1 MIESLPYFIN
11 IFNIWESDMKVCDTR
26 SHIISVNTLKKLV
39 ASLSICA
46 CLSMLTYADESNDST
61 DNNGENQNKIVLGI
75 FGGGSLMQMSLD
87 YYGNNA
93 YEDLPG
99 DHDKSLFGASYGA
112 KVGYDMY
119 FLTRHGVRIYVD
131 YMNSYFNSNERTLGS
146 YNMHTIGLNADYR
159 FVITGGLSAFAGA
172 GLAHNIINTQHLGNM
187 NAFGGS
193 INAGVAYAL
202 SFLEFEFR
210 IRYLIYDIQE
220 KYSTQG
226 LPPMV
231 AGQQVKYQMVEL
243 NSPFSF
249 HLGVNF
255 RF

>member
-1 MIESLPYFIN
+1 
-11 IFNIWESDMKVCDTR
+11 
-26 SHIISVNTLKKLV
+26 
-39 ASLSICA
+39 
-46 CLSMLTYADESNDST
+46 
-61 DNNGENQNKIVLGI
+61 
-75 FGGGSLMQMSLD
+75 
-87 YYGNNA
+87 
-93 YEDLPG
+93 
-99 DHDKSLFGASYGA
+99 
-112 KVGYDMY
+112 MY

-172 GLAHNIINTQHLGNM
+172 GLAHNIIHTQHLGNM

-210 IRYLIYDIQE
+210 IRYLIYDIPE
-220 KYSTQG
+220 KSSNY
-226 LPPMV
+226 LPIIM
-231 AGQQVKYQMVEL
+231 GQQTQYHTVEL

>member
-1 MIESLPYFIN
+1 
-11 IFNIWESDMKVCDTR
+11 MKVCDTR

-39 ASLSICA
+39 ASLSICT

-61 DNNGENQNKIVLGI
+61 DTNGENQNKFVLGI
-75 FGGGSLMQMSLD
+75 FGGGSLMQMSSE
-87 YYGNNA
+87 YYSTTHPPFD
-93 YEDLPG
+93 DLPG
-99 DHDKSLFGASYGA
+99 DYDKSLFGASYGA

-146 YNMHTIGLNADYR
+146 YSMHTIGLNADYR

-210 IRYLIYDIQE
+210 IRYLIYDIPE
-220 KYSTQG
+220 KSSNY
-226 LPPMV
+226 LPNIM
-231 AGQQVKYQMVEL
+231 GQQTKYHTVEL

>member
-1 MIESLPYFIN
+1 
-11 IFNIWESDMKVCDTR
+11 MKVCDTKPLV
-26 SHIISVNTLKKLV
+26 SVNTLKKLL

-46 CLSMLTYADESNDST
+46 CLSMLTYADESNDSADT
-61 DNNGENQNKIVLGI
+61 NRENQNKFVLGI
-75 FGGGSLMQMSLD
+75 FGGGSLMQMSSE
-87 YYGNNA
+87 YYSTTHP
-93 YEDLPG
+93 YDDLPG

-119 FLTRHGVRIYVD
+119 FLTRHGVRIYID

-210 IRYLIYDIQE
+210 IRYLIYDIPE

-226 LPPMV
+226 FPLMV
-231 AGQQVKYQMVEL
+231 AGQQVKYQMVDL

>member
-1 MIESLPYFIN
+1 
-11 IFNIWESDMKVCDTR
+11 
-26 SHIISVNTLKKLV
+26 
-39 ASLSICA
+39 
-46 CLSMLTYADESNDST
+46 
-61 DNNGENQNKIVLGI
+61 
-75 FGGGSLMQMSLD
+75 
-87 YYGNNA
+87 
-93 YEDLPG
+93 
-99 DHDKSLFGASYGA
+99 
-112 KVGYDMY
+112 MY

-159 FVITGGLSAFAGA
+159 FVITGGGGGLSAFAGA

-210 IRYLIYDIQE
+210 IRYLIYDIPE

-226 LPPMV
+226 FPPMV
-231 AGQQVKYQMVEL
+231 AGQQVKYQMVDL

-249 HLGVNF
+249 HLGGEF
-255 RF
+255 